1 MISSA
6 GVEGINLFNIR
17 QVHIME
23 PYWNEVRIEQVIGRA
38 LRYCHHK
45 DLPLEERIVDV
56 YRYKMTRN
64 NHKITTDEK
73 IEDLAKKKY
82 NLLLTFINAVKEAAI
97 DCELFKEHN
106 MMGTKYRC
114 FNFNQESLLE
124 DNIGPA
130 YKINIDNDIILNN
143 GLNSQNTKIM
153 RIKVIKIK
161 AVIKINDDLYS
172 EDKNYWYH
180 PTNNVVYDYELN
192 YIIGKLQKDENN
204 ELISLENNIY
214 IIDKLVNVP
223 QFNIYN

>member
-1 MISSA
+1 
-6 GVEGINLFNIR
+6 
-17 QVHIME
+17 
-23 PYWNEVRIEQVIGRA
+23 
-38 LRYCHHK
+38 
-45 DLPLEERIVDV
+45 
-56 YRYKMTRN
+56 
-64 NHKITTDEK
+64 
-73 IEDLAKKKY
+73 
-82 NLLLTFINAVKEAAI
+82 
-97 DCELFKEHN
+97 
-106 MMGTKYRC
+106 
-114 FNFNQESLLE
+114 
-124 DNIGPA
+124 
-130 YKINIDNDIILNN
+130 
-143 GLNSQNTKIM
+143 M